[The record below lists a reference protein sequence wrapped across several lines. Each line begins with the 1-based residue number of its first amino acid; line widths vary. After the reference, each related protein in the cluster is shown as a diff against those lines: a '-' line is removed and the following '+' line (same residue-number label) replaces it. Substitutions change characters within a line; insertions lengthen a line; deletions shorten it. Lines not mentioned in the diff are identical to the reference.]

1 MTIWTLLQACLLMVN
16 GVAVLNNERFLEPY
30 GLGYSRLG
38 GSNTMD
44 DGAKGLRAQIIG
56 ALHAVAYL
64 RVPLIGVNM
73 LVIFLKLLVG

>member
-64 RVPLIGVNM
+64 RGV
-73 LVIFLKLLVG
+73 LFLSLCRQARGSGHT